1 MVGLG
6 TMKKI
11 TYASDIVKWVALKN
25 KLSQDAVSQ
34 ILGATVKEIRSAV
47 ARGYRV
53 QLTGFGTFYPSHR
66 KARKG
71 RNLQTGDTI
80 DIPAMTL
87 PRFTPGTTFKQAVRK
102 SPKKNK

>member
-1 MVGLG
+1 MFAPVSGYSVR
-6 TMKKI
+6 MRSAKSKVDKPV
-11 TYASDIVKWVALKN
+11 SDHYSRTEEQ
-25 KLSQDAVSQ
+25 LSQDTVSHV
-34 ILGATVKEIRSAV
+34 LGATIKEIRSAV

-87 PRFTPGTTFKQAVRK
+87 PRFTPG
-102 SPKKNK
+102 N